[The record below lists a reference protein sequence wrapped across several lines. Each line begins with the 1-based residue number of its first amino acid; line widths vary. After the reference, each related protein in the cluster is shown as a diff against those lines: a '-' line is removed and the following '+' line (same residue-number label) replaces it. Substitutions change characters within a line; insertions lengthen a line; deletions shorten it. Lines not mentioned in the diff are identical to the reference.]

1 LTDPNVH
8 PDCPGAAERL
18 LVVARDLATARDVE
32 AVAAVTCTAARELT
46 GADGATFVLRQGE
59 QCICVDENAP
69 TPLWKGRIF
78 PLASCVSGWVMTNGQ
93 AAVIPDVFA
102 DSRVPH
108 DVCRPTPVKSVAAV
122 PVGTTDSQAT
132 LGAYWADSHHATA
145 DEVAALKLLAAGAA
159 LALDNVRLYQDLHA
173 AVQSERDA
181 RLAAEAA
188 RRAKDELLALVAHE
202 LRQPL
207 HASLAA
213 VRVLA
218 QTSPAIS
225 SEHGGPAAPPAAHV
239 VVHRQLEQM
248 TRLVEDLVDA
258 ASVVYGRVELSLETV
273 HVPSL
278 MKQVTEAIGPLMQE
292 RQLQLTAVPPVRP
305 VWIRADAGRIQQVLM
320 NLLMNAAKYTEPG
333 GVVRLSSQYN
343 DGFVTIAVRDN
354 GRGIEPAFL
363 PHIFD
368 LFTRGAGD
376 RAGFGVGL
384 SVARRLIELHQGRIE
399 ARSEGPGAGSEFIV
413 MLPTMAAD

>member
-1 LTDPNVH
+1 MIDPNLH
-8 PDCPGAAERL
+8 SGCPGAAERL
-18 LVVARDLATARDVE
+18 LVVARDLATARDVA
-32 AVAAVTCTAARELT
+32 AVAAVTCAAARELT
-46 GADGATFVLRQGE
+46 GADGATFVLRQGD
-59 QCICVDENAP
+59 QCICVDESAP
-69 TPLWKGRIF
+69 EPLWKGRTF
-78 PLASCVSGWVMTNGQ
+78 PLESCVSGWVMTNGQ
-93 AAVIPDVFA
+93 PAVIPDVFA

-108 DVCRPTPVKSVAAV
+108 DVCRPTPVKSAATV
-122 PVGTTDSQAT
+122 PVGTIDTQAT
-132 LGAYWADSHHATA
+132 LGAYWAASHQATV
-145 DEVAALKLLAAGAA
+145 DEVAALRMLAASAA

-173 AVQSERDA
+173 AVQSERNA

-188 RRAKDELLALVAHE
+188 RRAKDELLTLVAHE

-218 QTSPAIS
+218 QASPA
-225 SEHGGPAAPPAAHV
+225 EPTGPAAAHV

-258 ASVVYGRVELSLETV
+258 ASVVYGRVELSLDTV

-278 MKQVTEAIGPLMQE
+278 VKQVAEAIGPFMQE
-292 RQLQLTAVPPVRP
+292 RQLQLIAVPPVRP

-333 GVVRLSSQYN
+333 GVVRLSVQYN

-384 SVARRLIELHQGRIE
+384 SVARRLVELHQGRIE
-399 ARSEGPGAGSEFIV
+399 ARSDGPGAGSEFIV
-413 MLPTMAAD
+413 VLPTMAAD

>member
-1 LTDPNVH
+1 MTDPHVQ
-8 PDCPGAAERL
+8 PDCPGAAARL
-18 LVVARDLATARDVE
+18 LLVARDLATARDAA
-32 AVAAVTCTAARELT
+32 AVAAVTCAAARELT
-46 GADGATFVLRQGE
+46 SADGVAFMLRDGDQSV
-59 QCICVDENAP
+59 CIDEDASV
-69 TPLWKGRIF
+69 PLWKGRAF
-78 PLASCVSGWVMTNGQ
+78 PLASSVSGWVMTNGQ

-102 DSRVPH
+102 DPRVPH
-108 DVCRPTPVKSVAAV
+108 DVCRPTPVKSVATV
-122 PVGTTDSQAT
+122 PVGTTDPLAA
-132 LGAYWADSHHATA
+132 LGAYWAASHHATA
-145 DEVAALKLLAAGAA
+145 DEIAALRMLAASAA
-159 LALDNVRLYQDLHA
+159 LALDNARLYQDLHA
-173 AVQSERDA
+173 AVQSEREA

-188 RRAKDELLALVAHE
+188 RHAKDELLTLVAHE

-218 QTSPAIS
+218 QASPTTS
-225 SEHGGPAAPPAAHV
+225 SEHGGPAAAHV

-278 MKQVTEAIGPLMQE
+278 VKQVTEAIGPLMQE
-292 RQLQLTAVPPVRP
+292 RQLQFIAVPPVRP

-320 NLLMNAAKYTEPG
+320 NLLMNAAKYTDSG
-333 GVVRLSSQYN
+333 GVVRLSVQYN

-354 GRGIEPAFL
+354 GRGIAPALL
-363 PHIFD
+363 PHVFD
-368 LFTRGAGD
+368 LFTRGSSD

-384 SVARRLIELHQGRIE
+384 SVARRLVELHQGRIE
-399 ARSEGPGAGSEFIV
+399 ARSDGPGAGSEFIV

>member
-1 LTDPNVH
+1 MSDPNVH
-8 PDCPGAAERL
+8 PDCPGAAARL
-18 LVVARDLATARDVE
+18 LVVARDLATARDVA
-32 AVAAVTCTAARELT
+32 AVAAVTCAAARELT
-46 GADGATFVLRQGE
+46 GAAGATFVVRDGDH
-59 QCICVDENAP
+59 CVCVDEDGP
-69 TPLWKGRIF
+69 EPLWKGRTF
-78 PLASCVSGWVMTNGQ
+78 PVASCVSGWVMTSGE

-102 DSRVPH
+102 DSRVPP
-108 DVCRPTPVKSVAAV
+108 DVCRPTPVKSCATV
-122 PVGTTDSQAT
+122 PVGTNVPLAT
-132 LGAYWADSHHATA
+132 LSVYWAASHLATV
-145 DEVAALKLLAAGAA
+145 DEVAALRMLAASAA
-159 LALDNVRLYQDLHA
+159 LALDNARLYQDLHA
-173 AVQSERDA
+173 AVQRERDA
-181 RLAAEAA
+181 RVVAEAA
-188 RRAKDELLALVAHE
+188 QRAKDELLALVAHE

-218 QTSPAIS
+218 QASSATSPAHAGS
-225 SEHGGPAAPPAAHV
+225 TAAPAAHA

-258 ASVVYGRVELSLETV
+258 ASVVYGHVDLALETV

-278 MKQVTEAIGPLMQE
+278 VKQVTEAMGPFMQE
-292 RQLQLTAVPPVRP
+292 RQLQFIAVPPVRP

-320 NLLMNAAKYTEPG
+320 NLLMNAAKYTDPG
-333 GVVRLSSQYN
+333 GVVRLSIQHN
-343 DGFVTIAVRDN
+343 EGFVTIAVRDN
-354 GRGIEPAFL
+354 GRGIDPALL

-384 SVARRLIELHQGRIE
+384 SVARRLIELHQGRLE
-399 ARSEGPGAGSEFIV
+399 ARSAGPGAGSEFIV

>member
-1 LTDPNVH
+1 MTDPH
-8 PDCPGAAERL
+8 LQPDCPGAAARL
-18 LVVARDLATARDVE
+18 LVVARDLATARDAA
-32 AVAAVTCTAARELT
+32 AVAAVTCAAARELT
-46 GADGATFVLRQGE
+46 TADGVVFVLRDGDRCV
-59 QCICVDENAP
+59 CIDEHASE
-69 TPLWKGRIF
+69 PLWKGRTF
-78 PLASCVSGWVMTNGQ
+78 PLASTVSGWVMTNGQ
-93 AAVIPDVFA
+93 AAVIPDVSA

-108 DVCRPTPVKSVAAV
+108 DVCRPTPVKSVATV
-122 PVGTTDSQAT
+122 PVGTTDPLAA

-145 DEVAALKLLAAGAA
+145 DEVAALRMLAASAA
-159 LALDNVRLYQDLHA
+159 LALDNARLYQDLHA

-188 RRAKDELLALVAHE
+188 RRAKDELLTLVAHE

-218 QTSPAIS
+218 QASPNAPS
-225 SEHGGPAAPPAAHV
+225 DHGPAAAHV
-239 VVHRQLEQM
+239 IVHRQLEQM

-273 HVPSL
+273 HLPSL
-278 MKQVTEAIGPLMQE
+278 VKQVTEAIGPFMEE
-292 RQLQLTAVPPVRP
+292 RQLRFVSVPPVRP

-320 NLLMNAAKYTEPG
+320 NLLMNAAKYSGPG
-333 GVVRLSSQYN
+333 GLVRLSVQFN

-363 PHIFD
+363 PHVFD

-376 RAGFGVGL
+376 CAGFGVGL
-384 SVARRLIELHQGRIE
+384 SVARRLVELHQGRIE
-399 ARSEGPGAGSEFIV
+399 ARSDGPGAGSEFIV
-413 MLPTMAAD
+413 ILPTMPAD